1 MLSVKCCTRC
11 HLQFECLIAGASV
24 WYLFSLV
31 STCVSVGLATTNTEH
46 YRTDLHLH
54 RLPCQYPAVQAVHTN
69 HVREHIMLPN
79 TRKLIILISA
89 LTSLVL
95 IRKILSREKSS
106 DVDYPG
112 YKNCYKKHKIG
123 FLKTHKCA
131 SSSVQ
136 NILFRFGLKNHLTF
150 ALPSAGNYLGR
161 YVKYSKAML
170 ANTVWDKV
178 GLDYDIFAL
187 HTIWN
192 KAEVE
197 RTLGPGAVYITILRD
212 PVELFE
218 SLWVYAGLQKY
229 YNIDLES
236 FALAEKEGKLAQR
249 AYRSELQQG

>member
-1 MLSVKCCTRC
+1 
-11 HLQFECLIAGASV
+11 
-24 WYLFSLV
+24 
-31 STCVSVGLATTNTEH
+31 
-46 YRTDLHLH
+46 
-54 RLPCQYPAVQAVHTN
+54 
-69 HVREHIMLPN
+69 MLPT
-79 TRKLIILISA
+79 TRKLIVILIST
-89 LTSLVL
+89 LTSLIL
-95 IRKILSREKSS
+95 IRKIISREKSV
-106 DVDYPG
+106 DVDYRG
-112 YKNCYKKHKIG
+112 YKDCYKKHKIG

-178 GLDYDIFAL
+178 GLDYDMFAL

-218 SLWVYAGLQKY
+218 SLWVYAGFQKY
-229 YNIDLES
+229 YNLDLES
-236 FALAEKEGKLAQR
+236 FAPAEKEGKLAER
-249 AYRSELQQG
+249 AYK

>member
-1 MLSVKCCTRC
+1 
-11 HLQFECLIAGASV
+11 
-24 WYLFSLV
+24 
-31 STCVSVGLATTNTEH
+31 
-46 YRTDLHLH
+46 
-54 RLPCQYPAVQAVHTN
+54 
-69 HVREHIMLPN
+69 MLPN
-79 TRKLIILISA
+79 TRKLLIVISG
-89 LTSLVL
+89 LTSIIL
-95 IRKILSREKSS
+95 IRKILSREKSV
-106 DVDYPG
+106 DVNYPG
-112 YKNCYKKHKIG
+112 YKDCYKKHKIG

-136 NILFRFGLKNHLTF
+136 NILFRFGLKNQLTF

-161 YVKYSKAML
+161 YVKYSKAMI

-178 GLDYDIFAL
+178 GLDYDMFAL

-218 SLWVYAGLQKY
+218 SLWVYAGFQKY
-229 YNIDLES
+229 YNTDLES

-249 AYRSELQQG
+249 AYRLELLQS